1 MTAAMVEANIDQL
14 HEMDDG
20 TQLEFTMK
28 CLDSGSAYIRAG
40 ILAAMALI
48 LSVSF

>member
-1 MTAAMVEANIDQL
+1 MTAAMVEADVVQDYN
-14 HEMDDG
+14 MDDG
-20 TQLEFTMK
+20 SVINFTMK

-40 ILAAMALI
+40 IIAAMALM